1 MAIKKLFK
9 PIDKALQG
17 HIQKIDKSGNL
28 LTSKNKDEKNEIR
41 DLIIEEQVND
51 HVHELY
57 YTNEWV
63 GNTVQ
68 TRVQAYLLASNKGTR
83 AHSIS
88 NADANILNT
97 KILPIITKKTK
108 KHNTQKWWRDN
119 LKKKNI
125 VVASKATG
133 KPKRKDKRRA
143 RTSGY
148 AEVRRGTKAGGASS

>member
-9 PIDKALQG
+9 PINTALQG
-17 HIQKIDKSGNL
+17 HIQKINKSGKL
-28 LTSKNKDEKNEIR
+28 LTGANESEVNEIR
-41 DLIIEEQVND
+41 NLIIEEQVND
-51 HVHELY
+51 HLHELY

-68 TRVQAYLLASNKGTR
+68 TRVQAYLLASNKSTR
-83 AHSIS
+83 AHSIN

-119 LKKKNI
+119 LKK
-125 VVASKATG
+125 
-133 KPKRKDKRRA
+133 
-143 RTSGY
+143 
-148 AEVRRGTKAGGASS
+148 